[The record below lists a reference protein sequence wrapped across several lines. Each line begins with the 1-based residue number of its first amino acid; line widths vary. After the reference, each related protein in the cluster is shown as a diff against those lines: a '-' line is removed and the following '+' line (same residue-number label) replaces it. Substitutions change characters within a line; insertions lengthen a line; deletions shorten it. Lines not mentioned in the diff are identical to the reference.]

1 MLVRFF
7 LSRNYARNPWDL
19 QYGIS
24 YFRCNRR
31 PLTRAG
37 RYVLTWLL
45 DHLLPKGPSKWELR
59 KELKLSL
66 EKGPRNV
73 VRPYCAEYEFP
84 YLDVHDGAKQF
95 FFLLMLVLWCG
106 DVDDISA
113 VHHFYENG
121 DANVHGWRQS
131 DRTKPQ
137 TKQRVEKF
145 YQHIWT
151 ATRENHRQQPL
162 QVRWWKYYQ

>member
-45 DHLLPKGPSKWELR
+45 DHLLPKGPQER
-59 KELKLSL
+59 TQTLSREGTSECRPSVL
-66 EKGPRNV
+66 CG
-73 VRPYCAEYEFP
+73 VRISLSRCAWWCET
-84 YLDVHDGAKQF
+84 VF

-113 VHHFYENG
+113 VQHFYENG

>member
-1 MLVRFF
+1 MGFTVWNFVLSMQPSTAHSCWPLRTYMTTRSSPSKRPIEVRTQERTQT
-7 LSRNYARNPWDL
+7 LSREGTSECRPSVL
-19 QYGIS
+19 CGVRIS
-24 YFRCNRR
+24 LSRCAWWCE
-31 PLTRAG
+31 T
-37 RYVLTWLL
+37 V
-45 DHLLPKGPSKWELR
+45 
-59 KELKLSL
+59 
-66 EKGPRNV
+66 
-73 VRPYCAEYEFP
+73 
-84 YLDVHDGAKQF
+84 F

-113 VHHFYENG
+113 VQHFYENG